1 MALNR
6 PAGAG
11 EAQLSATEIGAFAPW
26 SLFPDPCLSVQF
38 LLMKPKAS
46 VKPTPASEALS
57 KDTVGPITL
66 AIDIG
71 GSGLKAMLLDP
82 TGKPVSERER
92 IPTPAVPTTS
102 AVLKALDK
110 LRDALPKFDR
120 VSVGFPGVV
129 KRGITWSAFNIHPSW
144 NGFHLQAE
152 LEKRWRKPVRVANDA
167 AIQGY
172 GAIKGHG
179 IEMIITLGT
188 GMGNSIY
195 TDGRLV
201 AMELGHHPWKKHTYE
216 DYIGRR
222 GLDRY
227 GKKRWNKYVL
237 EMIEQTS
244 NTFNWDHL
252 YLGGGNTKKI
262 DVKLPEHVTI
272 VSNETGLLG
281 GVALWRDDTLSGH
294 K

>member
-1 MALNR
+1 
-6 PAGAG
+6 
-11 EAQLSATEIGAFAPW
+11 
-26 SLFPDPCLSVQF
+26 
-38 LLMKPKAS
+38 MKPKAA

-57 KDTVGPITL
+57 KTAVGPITL

-82 TGKPVSERER
+82 KGRPVSDRQR
-92 IPTPAVPTTS
+92 IPTPAIPTAN
-102 AVLKALDK
+102 AVMKGLDQLRAL
-110 LRDALPKFDR
+110 LPKFDR

-129 KRGITWSAFNIHPSW
+129 KRGITWSAFNLHPSW
-144 NGFHLQAE
+144 SGFHLQTE

-172 GAIKGHG
+172 GAIKGEG

-188 GMGNSIY
+188 GMGNAIY
-195 TDGRLV
+195 TSGRLV
-201 AMELGHHPWKKHTYE
+201 AMELGHHPWKKYTYE

-222 GLDRY
+222 GLDKY
-227 GKKRWNKYVL
+227 GKKRWNKYVEEL
-237 EMIEQTS
+237 IAQTR

-262 DVKLPEHVTI
+262 DFKLPNDVTI

-281 GVALWRDDTLSGH
+281 GVALWRDDTLSEKH